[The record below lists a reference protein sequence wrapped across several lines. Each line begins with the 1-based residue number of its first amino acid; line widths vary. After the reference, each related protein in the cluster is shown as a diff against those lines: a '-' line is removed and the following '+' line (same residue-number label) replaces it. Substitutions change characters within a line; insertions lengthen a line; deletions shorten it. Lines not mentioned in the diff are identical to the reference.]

1 MESQLQRYARRL
13 VEEQLGHSRLQLA
26 QIADDISTV
35 KTEQDTKFNDN
46 NKLHLMRWKI
56 RILGIHEMDVDPRAL
71 PWAYAKS
78 MSSGLRGENLPVPM
92 LPRGTFVYVSK
103 DINTNEYF
111 IDRVSPNTLR
121 VLPGTQTVPYSAV
134 SGFDP
139 TNTLYPVPDSG
150 FTNNG
155 ANGGLVPGNEEYNVS
170 FRSYADYTQDSPRRE
185 ANWQFPV
192 IDGAKNTVGG
202 MSSSIENAIKDIES
216 LERTLV
222 GSNSILRQS
231 LESLDNAEK
240 SIDIMAEALEKQ
252 IKQITGY
259 ITNLM
264 TKAQKKLLRN
274 INTAWNM
281 KTAAVPVSGKFSNN
295 NLINQFIKIA
305 SCAFNASLLQIPGL
319 VQKGMLQ
326 VIKFPVNNASCLIEN
341 FTSQFIGQ
349 IVGQLSALINGA
361 MKSISGVLGTA
372 TDFLGSIG
380 DVLSS
385 IMDFLECEAQPKASD
400 PVVKEWNFLDG
411 GSPVK
416 ITLNVSDIFKKAQ
429 KVGEEFQ
436 ALTKV
441 PEDISTFEYKIDIP
455 SADIITEGC
464 GNGVNE
470 PLGPQDCGAPEVT
483 FWGGVGSGAKGT
495 AIVSTAGDN
504 LGQIIAVNITDAGN
518 YTQAPYVT
526 FDDKCGRG
534 RGAVGEAILGPIE
547 VEETSRFSDFQAN
560 LIAGTNK
567 ISGLVFLPDA
577 EIKVPSDLIGKDI
590 MQLSNSPSIPAG
602 TKIIDVETDANNN
615 ITAILNRRIEGDGS
629 SASVD
634 FHIVG
639 DLPEQFE
646 RLTTFNVSVK
656 KTPRSTNAFVV
667 DNRQQR
673 ELTFERNK
681 IYRFDQSSP
690 SNGLVIEGG
699 EDELVLA
706 EGQDVFGIVDVG
718 GYREI
723 TLHPLRFSEKSDGI
737 HNCERASV
745 DASEPDWLLAADG
758 LSADDWVIAESG
770 RQGWSPFLIK
780 YGVYPEYKQLP
791 GEHTGNWEII
801 VPKPGNY
808 RIEVQADNWA
818 GISWDGVYLG
828 STDAL
833 QYITTTNTITNVVGE
848 RILPLSFNNLH
859 PANDPIELLNSKTL
873 CLKDGRGTDCNASF
887 IIETGNANFT
897 VSGRTANIEGTGEVT
912 LLLRWNDRPW
922 TDGVAIDSITI
933 GDITWTRNGRSGE
946 QREGFRLTEEDVI
959 ENIESSS
966 VPDLW
971 KGPHNTPKYFDFEVF
986 EESQLHILTVVASN
1000 VRAFEEYD
1008 PSKNWFTNPAAVGW
1022 QLTDAATGKEIAN
1035 STDPFNPRQSREF
1048 PDDPDALLTN
1058 CGEEYTFNV
1067 TKVGTPGSEGSY
1079 VEIVVNDSTPDTLYY
1094 YCENH
1099 PKMGGKINV
1108 IGAQALDQGTGCRNC
1123 TIEVT
1128 AIDENGSVTG
1138 TKILGRGTGYSLTTD
1153 ILTVGGSGT
1162 SLSFNITGYD
1172 PANGEIVFAQV
1183 SNGGRDYQVGDI
1195 VIPVCNLG
1203 TKTVTKTGIGVT
1215 SVLIKETGRDYLPW
1229 PDGSLGGMNRT
1240 WADRCQTIV
1249 RRSNGIWDLPYDYT
1263 EVLTLYPGDCVT
1275 LPAQEQV
1282 CIDENF
1288 DVSLIPGSTIIGESI
1303 TPRDMSDFSL
1313 TVYSDWEKTY
1323 QNTRRLRVFGT
1334 NDSDFGDFVG
1344 PLPEVVSTAE
1354 NEVASLSNPYVE
1366 WFEPPTIIPIPIT
1379 YNNLNEANTRITVT
1393 NNRKKILLRDGDG
1406 IDTNASFE
1414 IEEVNGGTARFT
1426 EDGRGLEV
1434 IGDYVDIQLVFWW
1447 KDDYTVAGKAVD
1459 SITIP
1464 GLNGDVTWTQ
1474 TGTLTGIDRRLIF
1487 LSGSA
1492 TGTYIERID
1501 GNDPDFP
1508 AGVAQWWFYIN
1519 GNLEGV
1525 FIQQNL
1531 AEVPQLVDK
1540 KDKKL
1545 IYRIGEYQEKAITQ
1559 LVIDP
1564 EEWYRVKDI
1573 TDPNSWVMSD
1583 PQGWS
1588 PFLKNYG
1595 VWPSK
1600 TQTLVNIPQT
1610 GTWEVK
1616 ILREGNYYF
1625 QVQADNQASINFD
1638 GNYIGQTTV
1647 FKSHN
1652 KSTFLSVPNVS
1663 VGTHTIEATIIN
1675 AARGNDD
1682 SYNLNPGALAWVL
1695 REGDPPPAADVETVW
1710 RTEERD
1716 VFESK
1721 HDVTYT
1727 GLNAANN
1734 PIVIQDESKT
1744 LCLKDGSGND
1754 CNARFSIIGGTA
1766 KFINGA
1772 NQIEGTGD
1780 ITLRLEWND
1789 RTTTSGV
1796 AVKNI
1801 QIGSVTWTQSGRSG
1815 VETKTVTLEGTVIG
1829 TEKLRIMSQ
1838 SVPDVPGVGNIVR
1851 SSLDPF
1857 ANIPDRPVESLFKS
1871 YFAIAPYEILDEID
1885 EGEGEEI
1892 FDCAKAYAN
1901 AKLLGYS
1908 DCDIRNFIES
1918 NGIKVDQCMQDKLD
1932 DPHWGNC
1939 ASFSVVFTAPPCPE
1953 VEVDPCP
1960 PGQHLVNGRC
1970 VPIDDGCPPGQH
1982 KVNGVCVPIDDGCPP
1997 GQHKENGV
2005 CVPDGC
2011 PPGQH
2016 LENGVCVPDEQGC
2029 PPGYRLLE
2037 GVCVPDGNDPDCPP
2051 GQHKENG
2058 VCVPSECTLDSEC
2071 PEGSICVNGRCIPIT
2086 EPCPKGYYLK
2096 DGLCI
2101 PEEDNRCI
2109 PSNTRKVI
2117 MTLDEIVVANPGFGY
2132 NCCEDSVVIEPAHGA
2147 KAIIEECDG
2156 GIIRIKVTDSGSG
2169 FTQLPEVYINTTT
2182 GFNAFLMPILKT
2194 NEENLNEFP
2203 DGTNVIHV
2211 IDCPGNV
2218 DPNAKT
2224 QVT

>member
-13 VEEQLGHSRLQLA
+13 VEEQLGHSKLQLA

-46 NKLHLMRWKI
+46 DKLHLMRWKI
-56 RILGIHEMDVDPRAL
+56 RIFGVHDADVDPRAL

-103 DINTNEYF
+103 DLNTNEYF

-139 TNTLYPVPDSG
+139 TNTLYPVPDTG

-170 FRSYADYTQDSPRRE
+170 FRSYADYTQNSPRRE
-185 ANWQFPV
+185 SKWQFPV
-192 IDGAKNTVGG
+192 TDGGKNVVGG
-202 MSSSIENAIKDIES
+202 FSSSIENAIKDIES

-231 LESLDNAEK
+231 LESLDNAQK
-240 SIDIMAEALEKQ
+240 SIDIMSEALEKQ
-252 IKQITGY
+252 IKQVTGY
-259 ITNLM
+259 MMNLM
-264 TKAQKKLLRN
+264 TKAQKKFLRK
-274 INTAWNM
+274 INTVWNM
-281 KTAAVPVSGKFSNN
+281 KTAAVPLSGKFANN
-295 NLINQFIKIA
+295 QFINEFIKIA
-305 SCAFNASLLQIPGL
+305 SCAFNASILQLPGL
-319 VQKGMLQ
+319 VEKGMLQ
-326 VIKFPVNNASCLIEN
+326 IIKFPVNNASCLIEN

-361 MKSISGVLGTA
+361 MKTISGVLGTA

-385 IMDFLECEAQPKASD
+385 IMDFLKCEAEPKASD

-441 PEDISTFEYKIDIP
+441 PEDISTFNYQMDIP
-455 SADIITEGC
+455 SADVITEGC

-495 AIVSTAGDN
+495 SIVSTAGDN

-534 RGAVGEAILGPIE
+534 RGAVAEAILGPIE

-615 ITAILNRRIEGDGS
+615 ITAILNRTIEGDGS

-639 DLPEQFE
+639 DLPEQFVGV
-646 RLTTFNVSVK
+646 TTFDVSVK
-656 KTPRSTNAFVV
+656 KTPRSTNVFVV

-690 SNGLVIEGG
+690 SNGLVLEGG

-706 EGQDVFGIVDVG
+706 EGREVFGIVDVG

-723 TLHPLRFSEKSDGI
+723 NLHPLRFSEKSDGI
-737 HNCERASV
+737 HNCDRVSD
-745 DASEPDWLLAADG
+745 DASKPDWLLAAEG
-758 LSADDWVIAESG
+758 LPADAWVITQSG
-770 RQGWSPFLIK
+770 LQGWSPFLIK

-833 QYITTTNTITNVVGE
+833 QYITTQNIITNVVGE

-912 LLLRWNDRPW
+912 VKLRWNDRPW

-933 GDITWTRNGRSGE
+933 GNITWTRNGRSGE
-946 QREGFRLTEEDVI
+946 QVESFVLTEDVTETI
-959 ENIESSS
+959 ETSS

-986 EESQLHILTVVASN
+986 EEDQLHILTVVVSN
-1000 VRAFEEYD
+1000 VRALEEYD
-1008 PSKNWFTNPAAVGW
+1008 PSKDWLTNPGAVGW
-1022 QLTDAATGKEIAN
+1022 QITDSTGKAIAN
-1035 STDPFNPRQSREF
+1035 STDPFNPRKSREF
-1048 PDDPDALLTN
+1048 ADNPDALLTN
-1058 CGEEYTFNV
+1058 CGEEYTLNV

-1094 YCENH
+1094 YCANH

-1108 IGAQALDQGTGCRNC
+1108 IGAQELDQGTGCRNS
-1123 TIEVT
+1123 TIQVT
-1128 AIDENGSVTG
+1128 AVDENGSVTAVE
-1138 TKILGRGTGYSLTTD
+1138 ILGAGTGYSLTTN
-1153 ILTVGGSGT
+1153 ILTVGGNGT
-1162 SLSFNITGYD
+1162 SLSFNIIGIYEGT
-1172 PANGEIVFAQV
+1172 IVMVQV
-1183 SNGGRDYQVGDI
+1183 SDGGKNYVVGDI
-1195 VIPVCNLG
+1195 VTPVCNLG
-1203 TKTVTKTGIGVT
+1203 TKTVTKEGVG
-1215 SVLIKETGRDYLPW
+1215 VVKVVIKETGRDYLPW

-1263 EVLTLYPGDCVT
+1263 EVITLYPGDCVT
-1275 LPAQEQV
+1275 LPDQQQV

-1288 DVSLIPGSTIIGESI
+1288 DISLIPGSIIIGEPL
-1303 TPRDMSDFSL
+1303 TPRDMSDFPL
-1313 TVYSDWEKTY
+1313 TPPFYVDI
-1323 QNTRRLRVFGT
+1323 QNTNKLEPEL
-1334 NDSDFGDFVG
+1334 FV
-1344 PLPEVVSTAE
+1344 
-1354 NEVASLSNPYVE
+1354 
-1366 WFEPPTIIPIPIT
+1366 PPTIIPIPIT
-1379 YNNLNEANTRITVT
+1379 YNNLNEANTSITVV
-1393 NNRKKILLRDGDG
+1393 NHRKKILLRDGHG
-1406 IDTNASFE
+1406 IDTNATFE

-1434 IGDYVDIQLVFWW
+1434 IGDYVDIQLVLWW
-1447 KDDYTVAGKAVD
+1447 KDYANVAGKAVD
-1459 SITIP
+1459 SITIA

-1474 TGTLTGIDRRLIF
+1474 TGALTGIDRHLIF
-1487 LSGSA
+1487 LSGSS

-1519 GNLEGV
+1519 GKFQGT

-1531 AEVPQLVDK
+1531 SEVPQIVDK
-1540 KDKKL
+1540 EDKKL
-1545 IYRIGEYQEKAITQ
+1545 IYRIGEYQEKVTTQ
-1559 LVIDP
+1559 LIIDP
-1564 EEWYRVKDI
+1564 VEWYRVKDI
-1573 TDPNSWVMSD
+1573 LDPNSWVMSD

-1616 ILREGNYYF
+1616 IIREGNYYF
-1625 QVQADNQASINFD
+1625 QLQADNQASITFD
-1638 GNYIGQTTV
+1638 GNYLGQTTV

-1652 KSTFLSVPNVS
+1652 KSTFLSVPNVT

-1675 AARGNDD
+1675 AARGKDD
-1682 SYNLNPGALAWVL
+1682 AYDMNPGALAWVL

-1727 GLNAANN
+1727 GLNAAND
-1734 PIVIQDESKT
+1734 PIIIQDESKT

-1796 AVKNI
+1796 AVQTI

-1815 VETKTVTLEGTVIG
+1815 AETKTVTLEGTVIG

-1838 SVPDVPGVGNIVR
+1838 SVPDVAGVGNIVR

-1871 YFAIAPYEILDEID
+1871 YFAIAPYEILDDTDVGGD
-1885 EGEGEEI
+1885 EEEI
-1892 FDCAKAYAN
+1892 FDCKNAYAN

-1918 NGIKVDQCMQDKLD
+1918 TGIIVDQCMQDKLD
-1932 DPHWGNC
+1932 DHDWGNC
-1939 ASFSVVFTAPPCPE
+1939 ASFSVVLTAPPCPE
-1953 VEVDPCP
+1953 VQVDPCP

-1970 VPIDDGCPPGQH
+1970 VPIDGTDPTECPPGYV
-1982 KVNGVCVPIDDGCPP
+1982 KNAVGECVPIDDGCPP
-1997 GQHKENGV
+1997 GHHRENGV
-2005 CVPDGC
+2005 CVPTGC

-2029 PPGYRLLE
+2029 PPGYRLLN
-2037 GVCVPDGNDPDCPP
+2037 GVCVPTGDIDDGCPP

-2117 MTLDEIVVANPGFGY
+2117 MTLDEIVVVNPGFGY

-2194 NEENLNEFP
+2194 NEENINEFP

-2211 IDCPGNV
+2211 IDCTGNV